1 MCLTCL
7 LLAHDGNTGIWT
19 ADSDCV
25 LRLHPEAVCLALH
38 KPGHMAVVVGN
49 CLERDPVGL
58 TVFLVLHD
66 ESCDVT
72 SSCPVRPLPF
82 QPHLRFVS
90 ISVVKVLWWPRG
102 IWKSINLLIIF
113 VN

>member
-66 ESCDVT
+66 ESSDVT